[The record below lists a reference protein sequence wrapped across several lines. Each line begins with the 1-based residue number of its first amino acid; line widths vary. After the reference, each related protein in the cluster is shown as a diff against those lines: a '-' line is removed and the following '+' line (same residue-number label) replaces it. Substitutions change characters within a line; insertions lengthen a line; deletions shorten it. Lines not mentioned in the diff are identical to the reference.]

1 MKLVILHSSDIHG
14 FIMPTDYQDQNDY
27 SAPFGLSRIKSV
39 IEEQKRK
46 YGPENVIVTDA
57 GDSLQGSPL
66 AAYVHESK
74 NNSVLKKFA
83 ECYNQINYDA
93 RCLGN
98 HDFNFGLNYLKQYLS
113 YSRAPIINS
122 NILAKKTGRPAFGQD
137 YIIINKNGIKVGIIG
152 IATQRIPFWEP
163 AEHVANLEFK
173 SAFEQVK
180 HLIPFLRP
188 KVAVLAVLYHGGFEA
203 DIESGTN
210 AEPATGE
217 NEGYRLL
224 QEIPEI
230 DLLLTGH
237 QHRKISAVI
246 NKTAIVQPGYRG
258 ETLGKIVLEIDKQSK
273 KIKSMSAELIDT
285 DSYNPAAEINSV
297 SLSLDKKTQKWLDQP
312 IAHLDNPAPISNAN
326 KARIEGSPFIN
337 LLQNMQ
343 LYFTHADISAT
354 ALMSETAKGF
364 GKNVSMR
371 DILLN
376 YPFANQ
382 LCVVKVTGKQLRNIV
397 EYSLKFLTK
406 DHNGKISFASKYK
419 SQLFNFDLFYPLIY
433 EADIKKPEGER
444 LTKFELHRHPILDQ
458 KLYRLAVNNYRAMG
472 GGFYPE
478 YSISKIEQIG
488 DKDYIEMFKEYLTKG
503 QPKSE
508 VIHNYHFK

>member
-14 FIMPTDYQDQNDY
+14 FIMPTDYQNQNDY
-27 SAPFGLSRIKSV
+27 SAPFGLSRLKSA

-74 NNSVLKKFA
+74 NNSALKKFA

-98 HDFNFGLNYLKQYLS
+98 HDFNFGLDYLKQYLS
-113 YSRAPIINS
+113 YSKAPFVNS

-163 AEHVANLEFK
+163 AEHVANLEFR
-173 SAFEQVK
+173 SAFAQVK

-188 KVAVLAVLYHGGFEA
+188 KVNVLAVLYHGGFEA
-203 DIESGTN
+203 DIESGINT
-210 AEPATGE
+210 EPATGE

-224 QEIPEI
+224 QEIPAI

-237 QHRKISAVI
+237 QHRKLSAVI
-246 NKTAIVQPGYRG
+246 NKTALVQPGYRG
-258 ETLGKIVLEIDKQSK
+258 EALGKIVLEIDKHSK
-273 KIKSMSAELIDT
+273 KIKSMSAELIDV
-285 DSYNPAAEINSV
+285 SAYKPAAAINSV
-297 SLSLDKKTQKWLDQP
+297 SLALDKKTQKWLDQP
-312 IAHLDNPAPISNAN
+312 IAHLDNPAPVANAN
-326 KARIEGSPFIN
+326 QARIEGSPFIN

-382 LCVVKVTGKQLRNIV
+382 LCVVKVTGKELRHIV

-406 DHNGKISFASKYK
+406 GPNGQVSFAPQYQ
-419 SQLFNFDLFYPLIY
+419 SQLFNFDLFYPLVY

-444 LTKFELHRHPILDQ
+444 LTKLELHGQAILAP
-458 KLYRLAVNNYRAMG
+458 KTYRLAVNNYRAMG

-478 YSISKIEQIG
+478 YSINKIEKIW
-488 DKDYIEMFKEYLTKG
+488 DKDYIEMFQEYLTKG
-503 QPKSE
+503 QIKSE
-508 VIHNYHFK
+508 VTHNYHFK